1 MPTSN
6 HITID
11 LDKGTGNTNLTISA
25 SSNTG
30 REPRTA
36 MFSAQGTGTF
46 DGVHSTNN
54 LIITQ
59 SGAAEFLS
67 IITTSSQ
74 TDFPASGG
82 SLVYTGSSNKASIA
96 MGQGTL
102 DELLDHASIN
112 NINVSK
118 SQLQEGYIVPNNAG
132 KYEAYP
138 VEFVYTIPA
147 NTGGSPITYSGTIGG
162 NTYTIVQKASSS
174 QILSFSTASATVD
187 SDGNITSESVSV
199 NAPAELSWEITPNND

>member
-11 LDKGTGNTNLTISA
+11 LDKGTGNANLTISA

-36 MFSAQGTGTF
+36 MFSAMGTGTF
-46 DGVHSTNN
+46 DGIHSANN

-67 IITTSSQ
+67 IVTTSSESA
-74 TDFPASGG
+74 FPASGG
-82 SLVYTGSSNKASIA
+82 TLVYTGTSNMISIA
-96 MGQGTL
+96 MGQGSLDAKLDYAKINNVTVTL
-102 DELLDHASIN
+102 D
-112 NINVSK
+112 
-118 SQLQEGYIVPNNAG
+118 QLQGGYIVPNNAG

-138 VEFVYTIPA
+138 VEFHFTIPA
-147 NTGGSPITYSGTIGG
+147 NGGGSPVSYSGTIGG
-162 NTYTIVQKASSS
+162 NTYTITQSANAS
-174 QILSFSTASATVD
+174 QTLSFSTTSATVN
-187 SDGNITSESVSV
+187 SDGTITSGSVSV
-199 NAPAELSWEITPNND
+199 NAPDGLSWEITQVNS